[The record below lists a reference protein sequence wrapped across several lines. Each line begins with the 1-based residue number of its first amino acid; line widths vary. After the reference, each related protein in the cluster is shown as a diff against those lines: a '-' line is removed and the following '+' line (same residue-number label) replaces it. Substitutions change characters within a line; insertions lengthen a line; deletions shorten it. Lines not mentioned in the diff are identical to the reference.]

1 MSERMTPDDVKA
13 MLERFRD
20 AVTVKRVYGD
30 PIERDGV
37 MVIPAANVRGGWGG
51 GGGGAAGR
59 AAELA
64 AEGEAVASTGA
75 ASEPGIEGAE
85 REGELEAQARAVG
98 GFGYGVGGGVT
109 VSPAGAYVIRGDDV
123 EWVPAVD
130 VNRTIVIGCVTA
142 VISLLVLRGMLRTV
156 VRR

>member
-37 MVIPAANVRGGWGG
+37 MVIPAANVRGGWGC

-59 AAELA
+59 AGELA
-64 AEGEAVASTGA
+64 AEGEAASLTGA
-75 ASEPGIEGAE
+75 ASASGIEGA
-85 REGELEAQARAVG
+85 EGELEAQARAVG

-156 VRR
+156 ARR

>member
-1 MSERMTPDDVKA
+1 MSERMTADDVKA

-20 AVTVKRVYGD
+20 TVTVKRVYGD

-59 AAELA
+59 AGELA
-64 AEGEAVASTGA
+64 AEGEATSLTGA
-75 ASEPGIEGAE
+75 ASEPGIEGA
-85 REGELEAQARAVG
+85 EGELEAQARAVG

-156 VRR
+156 ARR

>member
-1 MSERMTPDDVKA
+1 MSERMTADDVKA

-20 AVTVKRVYGD
+20 TVTVKRVYGD

-59 AAELA
+59 AGELA
-64 AEGEAVASTGA
+64 AEGEAASLTGA
-75 ASEPGIEGAE
+75 ASASGIEGA
-85 REGELEAQARAVG
+85 EGELEAQARAVG

-156 VRR
+156 ARR